1 MTQSDTQI
9 AGFEPRAGAS
19 SAPPAAA
26 MPPPT
31 ETHNRPAEV
40 LVEGDQTRPAD
51 ALVKGNQTRA
61 ADALVGEDLLVEDV
75 SIDGMCGV
83 Y

>member
-9 AGFEPRAGAS
+9 AGSAPRTGAT
-19 SAPPAAA
+19 SAPPAGATT
-26 MPPPT
+26 PPAGPQ
-31 ETHNRPAEV
+31 
-40 LVEGDQTRPAD
+40 DRPAD
-51 ALVKGNQTRA
+51 ELVE
-61 ADALVGEDLLVEDV
+61 EDLLVEDV